1 MWYRCHY
8 TLFYFVLG
16 SNDVAFL
23 MKNNLQ
29 LFSDKQIRACE
40 ENKVLSICQ
49 DMAYQI
55 TKPFYSIKITCRIYH
70 DIRYCKI
77 KQEQRI
83 VKSMKRV
90 QF

>member
-1 MWYRCHY
+1 MQPMWYRCHC
-8 TLFYFVLG
+8 TLVYFVLG
-16 SNDVAFL
+16 SNNVAFL

-55 TKPFYSIKITCRIYH
+55 TKPFYGIKSHVGYIMTFVTVRSN
-70 DIRYCKI
+70 RNN
-77 KQEQRI
+77 E
-83 VKSMKRV
+83 SLNP
-90 QF
+90 